1 MNTFKY
7 ITISQDFLCFYNTLT
22 PLLGFD
28 HFNSKPYSNIIFCD
42 IFVEENSLSITREIR
57 EEDVMYSIVNY
68 ASENED
74 TLNLVEG
81 EKVYVVGKLM
91 TIMNI

>member
-1 MNTFKY
+1 M
-7 ITISQDFLCFYNTLT
+7 I
-22 PLLGFD
+22 
-28 HFNSKPYSNIIFCD
+28 IIFIENKILIFFFLT

-57 EEDVMYSIVNY
+57 EEDLMYSIVSY

-81 EKVYVVGKLM
+81 EKVYVVGKFKTM
-91 TIMNI
+91 IINIQ